1 MALRKGRVTR
11 YRERTFTPMVS
22 SQSSSDSSARGL
34 KRPIPALFTRMRGAP
49 RSPTNAAKA
58 STLSGSETSH
68 AVPIASIP
76 AAVRSRTVACT
87 FVSVRAQMATRAP
100 ARPRANAVARPIPA
114 VAPVTTASEPVTSIC
129 GANIRRRAPPGAGTR
144 RRSASI
150 WGGSVMTATLY
161 PVSDETMSAP
171 APSAAA
177 RPTEGELLDAY
188 SQAVTGAAELVG
200 PAVVSVEVRHKVER
214 RGRPAREVPGNG
226 SGFVFTPDGFVLTNS
241 HVVHGATRL
250 DAAFPDGRRVRAEL
264 VGDDP
269 ETDLAV
275 LRVPPVSLT
284 VAQLGDSAALRVGQ
298 LVVAI
303 GNPLGF
309 QSTVTAGVV
318 SALGRSFRSVGGRLI
333 DDVIQTDAALNPGNS
348 GGPLVDARGRVV
360 GVNTAVI
367 LPAQGICFAVGINT
381 AKVVTGQLIRHG
393 KIRRGR
399 IGVAGQNVP
408 LLRLA
413 QRALGTDTKSGVL
426 VTGVEPD
433 SPAARAGVK
442 AGDIVIGFDGQTV
455 SGIDDLH
462 RLLVTERIGA
472 RTTITVL
479 RNADRLELPIVPEE
493 SETRN
498 R

>member
-1 MALRKGRVTR
+1 M
-11 YRERTFTPMVS
+11 
-22 SQSSSDSSARGL
+22 
-34 KRPIPALFTRMRGAP
+34 I
-49 RSPTNAAKA
+49 
-58 STLSGSETSH
+58 
-68 AVPIASIP
+68 
-76 AAVRSRTVACT
+76 
-87 FVSVRAQMATRAP
+87 
-100 ARPRANAVARPIPA
+100 
-114 VAPVTTASEPVTSIC
+114 
-129 GANIRRRAPPGAGTR
+129 
-144 RRSASI
+144 
-150 WGGSVMTATLY
+150 ATLHA
-161 PVSDETMSAP
+161 VSDETVS
-171 APSAAA
+171 SAATGVVA
-177 RPTEGELLDAY
+177 PPADGELLDAY
-188 SQAVTGAAELVG
+188 SRAVTGAAEQVG

-214 RGRPAREVPGNG
+214 RGRPAREAPGSG

-269 ETDLAV
+269 DTDLAV

-284 VAQLGDSAALRVGQ
+284 TAELGDSATLRVGQ
-298 LVVAI
+298 LVIAI

-348 GGPLVDARGRVV
+348 GGPLVDSRGRVV

-381 AKVVTGQLIRHG
+381 AKFVTGQLIRHG

-399 IGVAGQNVP
+399 IGVAGQTVP

-413 QRALGTDTKSGVL
+413 QRALGTEARSGVL

-433 SPAARAGVK
+433 TPAARAGLES
-442 AGDIVIGFDGQTV
+442 GDIIVEFDGGAVT
-455 SGIDDLH
+455 GIDDLH
-462 RLLVTERIGA
+462 RVLTAERIGVA
-472 RTTITVL
+472 TTLVVL
-479 RNADRLELPIVPEE
+479 RGAERLELPITSVE
-493 SETRN
+493 SLPR
-498 R
+498 RG